1 MEAQVCSSCGENL
14 ESGTRFCP
22 QCGTPAAGS
31 GAVRPAGQTYK
42 GNWKRDGL
50 ILVGVAVVVIGGY
63 FLLREKPAQPPQEA
77 ATTTIPGH
85 KDMQS
90 DMMQDFPTE
99 YGPLVEL
106 GNQFMDQE
114 NFAMAA
120 EAYRRA
126 LVIDDR
132 SPDVRSDFA
141 SCLHAMG
148 LPKRA
153 LDEFRKVL
161 AIDPNHVICFFNLGV
176 VFHSLG
182 QEDSARVYWEK
193 YLTMD
198 PNGDP
203 AESARKFL
211 KELGTK

>member
-1 MEAQVCSSCGENL
+1 MEAQVCSNCGKSL
-14 ESGTRFCP
+14 ESDTRFCP
-22 QCGTPAAGS
+22 QCGAPVAGS
-31 GAVRPAGQTYK
+31 RAARTAGPTRK

-50 ILVGVAVVVIGGY
+50 ILAGVAVVVIGGY
-63 FLLREKPAQPPQEA
+63 FILREKPAPPQQKA
-77 ATTTIPGH
+77 ATTTVPGH
-85 KDMQS
+85 EDMQS
-90 DMMQDFPTE
+90 DMMENFPTE
-99 YGPLVEL
+99 YGPLVES
-106 GNQFMDQE
+106 GNQFMDNE

-126 LVIDDR
+126 LVIDDT

-153 LDEFRKVL
+153 LDEFRRVL
-161 AIDPNHVICFFNLGV
+161 AIDPSHVVCYFNLGV

-182 QEDSARVYWEK
+182 QDDSARVYWEK

-198 PNGDP
+198 PNGTP

-211 KELGTK
+211 NELGT